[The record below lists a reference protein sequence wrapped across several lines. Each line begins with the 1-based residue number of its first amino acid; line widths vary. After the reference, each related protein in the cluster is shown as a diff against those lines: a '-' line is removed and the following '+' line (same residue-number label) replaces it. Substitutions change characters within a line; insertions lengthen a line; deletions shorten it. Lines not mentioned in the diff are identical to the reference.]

1 MIMNRED
8 GHNLLYVQSF
18 SLDSFTKQI
27 MLNQNSMWAI
37 TEHIINVLEEQED
50 GHYIMLKDP
59 IKGMIRIYKV
69 SEEDLTKIEE
79 GEEEEEEE
87 EKEKEEYSGSEYSGS
102 EYSGSEY
109 SGSEYSEY
117 SDDD

>member
-1 MIMNRED
+1 MNRED

-79 GEEEEEEE
+79 GEEEGEEE
-87 EKEKEEYSGSEYSGS
+87 EKENEEYSGSEYSGS

>member
-1 MIMNRED
+1 MMHRED

-59 IKGMIRIYKV
+59 MKGMIRIYKV

-87 EKEKEEYSGSEYSGS
+87 EDKEKEEYSGSEYSGS